1 MPIYVTAGTGEDG
14 GVHVLIWAVRTVAL
28 EGFGSKQTKQ
38 MMLCGRVCTLSIIEV
53 VLIYSH
59 RGEAQGIE
67 ALNTFRSVAIKLY
80 TTREYRRAKHRSWK
94 SGPSTR
100 ANAKKKKSTSSVM
113 GEIA

>member
-53 VLIYSH
+53 VLNYSH

-67 ALNTFRSVAIKLY
+67 ALNMFRSVAIKLY
-80 TTREYRRAKHRSWK
+80 TTREYRRANIDLGRAGRVPERTQRKRKVLAVSWE
-94 SGPSTR
+94 R
-100 ANAKKKKSTSSVM
+100 
-113 GEIA
+113 